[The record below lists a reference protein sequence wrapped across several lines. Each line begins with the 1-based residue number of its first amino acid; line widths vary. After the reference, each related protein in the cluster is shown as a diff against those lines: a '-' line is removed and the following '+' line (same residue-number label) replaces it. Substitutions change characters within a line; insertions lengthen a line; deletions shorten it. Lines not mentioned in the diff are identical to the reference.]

1 LETMEKVELRLT
13 EEEKKSLE
21 DIWKEIVK
29 KRVLERPWS
38 TRAG

>member
-1 LETMEKVELRLT
+1 MEKVELRLI
-13 EEEKKSLE
+13 EEEKRSLE

-29 KRVLERPWS
+29 KRVLERLWS